1 MAAPGASCTGL
12 LPGSRRMFWLWP
24 AVVSVLL
31 VIAEVAARTY
41 GLGSPLLYEK
51 TGYGYRVKP
60 DQSLS
65 RFGNR
70 LSYNRQG
77 LRSEPKADVPAPGKL
92 RILCVGDS
100 ITFGGAETTQDLT
113 YPYLLEK
120 MLNSQSPA
128 DRYEVLN
135 ASAGGWAMENEEG
148 WLGRHGIYSSRFVV
162 LQVASHD
169 LFQAAAD
176 SGIVGTHPAFPERPP
191 WFALQELFV
200 RYILPRLW
208 KNLRLRDPGE
218 VLHQRTAADITRTL
232 GSLRRIAAM
241 VRSQGGELVVM
252 LVEQP
257 QGIEPRDE
265 LMQQAKKMLQAQL
278 AADGISLLQPGE
290 AIERAGG
297 ALLFRDGLHP
307 NVGGNHVLAQ
317 TVAAEIQRTAVGD
330 AKAQRLSTRTIRAE
344 AGAR

>member
-1 MAAPGASCTGL
+1 M
-12 LPGSRRMFWLWP
+12 
-24 AVVSVLL
+24 LL
-31 VIAEVAARTY
+31 VVAEIAARGY

-77 LRSEPKADVPAPGKL
+77 LRSEPMTDVPAPGKL
-92 RILCVGDS
+92 RILCIGDS

-113 YPYLLEK
+113 YPYQLEK
-120 MLNSQSPA
+120 LLNSQSPTV
-128 DRYEVLN
+128 RHEVFN
-135 ASAGGWAMENEEG
+135 ASAGGWALENEEG
-148 WLGRHGIYSSRFVV
+148 WLGSNGIYSSRFVV

-169 LFQAAAD
+169 LFQIAAD

-191 WFALQELFV
+191 LFALQELFV
-200 RYILPRLW
+200 RYLLPRAW
-208 KNLRLRDPGE
+208 KSLRLHDPGE
-218 VLHQRTAADITRTL
+218 VLHHRTAADITRTL
-232 GSLRRIAAM
+232 GSLRRIAAT

-257 QGIEPRDE
+257 QEIEPRDE

-278 AADGISLLQPGE
+278 VEDGISLLRPGQ
-290 AIERAGG
+290 AIEQGG
-297 ALLFRDGLHP
+297 GTLLFRDGLHP
-307 NVGGNHVLAQ
+307 NAGGNLVLAQ
-317 TVAAEIQRTAVGD
+317 AVAAEIRRIAEEEGGVQRT
-330 AKAQRLSTRTIRAE
+330 STLTIRAE
-344 AGAR
+344 DAER